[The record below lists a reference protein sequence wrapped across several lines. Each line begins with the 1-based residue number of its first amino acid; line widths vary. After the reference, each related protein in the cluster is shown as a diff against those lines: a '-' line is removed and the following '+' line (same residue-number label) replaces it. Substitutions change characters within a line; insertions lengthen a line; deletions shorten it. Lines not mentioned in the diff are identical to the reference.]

1 MNRVNIFGVLFVGA
15 FLIFP
20 KSSHA
25 SDCNAPKYL
34 DMALSVAISMCGD
47 SLNYMWTSIDKKAKR
62 DSANDSKNSIG
73 CKSFLIN
80 ENEQKI
86 PIKFIILYRMDDK
99 KLVLVDKSD
108 IADCQ
113 GS

>member
-1 MNRVNIFGVLFVGA
+1 MSRLSIFGAFIFGA
-15 FLIFP
+15 FLGLP
-20 KSSHA
+20 NLSHA
-25 SDCNAPKYL
+25 SDCNEQKYL
-34 DMALSVAISMCGD
+34 DMALSSAISMCGD

-80 ENEQKI
+80 EDGQKI

-99 KLVLVDKSD
+99 KLALVDKAD
-108 IADCQ
+108 IAGCS